1 MNHTA
6 EKWKSSRSRG
16 WECVQLLQSA
26 PWSFQQRDN
35 FYLMYMYR
43 YSRGYTWQVSINL
56 FFPFR
61 LRDMMSFCNVHRYA
75 DGCIFP
81 ENTNNKT
88 INSKTA
94 HRENRKH
101 QFISYL
107 LKIGA
112 EGVFNS
118 ADISVFTRVRVLP
131 SCALNPC
138 RHHVIGL
145 LLWSNNRS
153 KYGTVCLCDW
163 VPLTLLNGPY
173 FDFPSASPDMCGK
186 LTLLM

>member
-1 MNHTA
+1 MEKQPFTRVRVCSAAAVGSMIISTRRQFLFDVCIHTA
-6 EKWKSSRSRG
+6 VAIPDRY
-16 WECVQLLQSA
+16 QST
-26 PWSFQQRDN
+26 F
-35 FYLMYMYR
+35 
-43 YSRGYTWQVSINL
+43 
-56 FFPFR
+56 FFPSASETWWFY
-61 LRDMMSFCNVHRYA
+61 NVHRYA

-88 INSKTA
+88 IKTA

-118 ADISVFTRVRVLP
+118 ADISVFTRERVLP
-131 SCALNPC
+131 SCAVNPC
-138 RHHVIGL
+138 RQHFIGL

-173 FDFPSASPDMCGK
+173 FGFPSASPDMCGK
-186 LTLLM
+186 